1 MSLRSDYKT
10 GWTTAVQQMS
20 NKDYGHTV
28 LPITK
33 SARNFYKGLKRQEIG
48 LNSPKQL
55 AGAMGARVLTD
66 LGTDS
71 TRQMYWRYNHPMAI
85 SEKIGEKIIGEGIKS
100 YSPTQRA
107 AIGLAAIGIPVGASV
122 GTFDLTNLSE
132 YGRPKGFA
140 QSYAEQGSED
150 RRETGQLAP

>member
-1 MSLRSDYKT
+1 MGLGSSYKT
-10 GWTTAVQQMS
+10 GWTKAVQQMG

-33 SARNFYKGLKRQEIG
+33 GARNFYRGLKEEGIG
-48 LNSPKQL
+48 LNTPVQL

-85 SEKIGEKIIGEGIKS
+85 SEKIAEQIVGEGIQS

-107 AIGLAAIGIPVGASV
+107 AIGLASV
-122 GTFDLTNLSE
+122 GLPGYF
-132 YGRPKGFA
+132 
-140 QSYAEQGSED
+140 
-150 RRETGQLAP
+150 